1 MPRIEL
7 YSRTDCTDCTDA
19 RAITDWLRAT
29 GHAHLWRDLAEPG
42 VADDLRRRTRLGIG
56 PVTLVDGRPVW
67 GSGREQVRR
76 LRRMLGHKGWTLPW

>member
-7 YSRTDCTDCTDA
+7 YSRPDCPEA
-19 RAITDWLRAT
+19 RTIGAWLAAQ

-42 VADDLRRRTRLGIG
+42 VADDLRRRCRIGIA

-67 GSGREQVRR
+67 GTGDEQVRR
-76 LRRMLGHKGWTLPW
+76 LRRMLRRGLWTWPW